1 MANQPVKF
9 RKGVSTSLPK
19 TPTNE
24 TVGAFLLETDTG
36 NLYVDDSSTS
46 RVKVKDNTK
55 LPLSGGEL
63 TGPIKFNAN
72 SLPQK
77 TLKYITGIDGF
88 AEGGQL
94 GWQSKEEF
102 LSGYSE
108 KGHTHLYAGSTTA
121 GGAANSA
128 NKLSTGRKI
137 SLGNA
142 VKSTATTFDG
152 SSDITIP
159 INSVGEAFL
168 GWGGK
173 NIVEGFSP
181 IDASLVPTLGA
192 NRMAFS
198 KPEGITIEYSRDA
211 GATWIDYEA
220 SDADKIALFTETPY
234 TSGFVIGKSTSG
246 DNCATKD
253 CLLRIIYDT
262 YKAGLYTIL
271 LKFIIYVSTN
281 GSEDCWVTIE
291 TATNA
296 NPNTWTTRVNKQPI
310 AGWSGWNVINTA
322 GFFTYYKQC
331 QFIKFTFGCDTTGE
345 SETHGGL
352 NIQKIYGYGG
362 VGWVTPSN
370 LAKQGRMYSIG
381 IDQSVAFPNYVASNT
396 PNTENPTVSQFL
408 VTNGTDNYFRKAS
421 LAHVKKSLGI
431 DIQSLIN
438 TLDVSTSDPI
448 DDNYYIAQDAS
459 GTTRYY
465 KRKHSSLYNYI
476 KSKTDKLYASKE
488 HNHDARYIGVTDS
501 RVANTVL
508 AAPDG
513 TAGGANFRKLT
524 MNDIP
529 KNYFHYD
536 TSQQYKKG
544 YYKIRI
550 KSLLNWMLSI
560 HVRVYQNYQNTDLVI
575 SGYNYI
581 DHKDHWFSPKATI
594 LGSSLDSIQ
603 IVFGYDTD
611 DYLWFTIP
619 AKDYTAIDIVS
630 ITNSFGKI
638 INFNNLFEISYTETE
653 PTTVQARVTAYRPY
667 LKSDFSLSDINNK
680 ASVTHT
686 HGNIT
691 NDGKVGNAASKVL
704 TTSTGGTIVA
714 SDEGTAFNK
723 NFETSTSNIKSNGT
737 SASVGTSTNIARA
750 DHVHPTD
757 TTRASAEAL
766 GKHMS
771 NTIAHI
777 TDVERTTWN
786 AKQNALKAGTD
797 YLTPA
802 SISSTYLKKN
812 PDGTNNLI
820 GTDNKINSVYLPTYT
835 SSSVGL
841 GNVTNDKQVKGL
853 STGTTENHIVT
864 WGANGY
870 TVKDSGYTIATSVPP
885 DAKFTDSTLVVGS
898 KNTSSTNEA
907 VSSNSI
913 YLNLF
918 NGTTCAN
925 SHNIVGTG
933 ATTVSSDANGKI
945 TINTPSVTIPTAL
958 PNPQILTIQG
968 NGTTSFT
975 YNGSASK
982 TLNIKSGAN
991 VSVSSDTSGNIT
1003 ISATNTDTKVTS
1015 VSNHYTPTGTT
1026 TLSASGAT
1034 ATEITN
1040 SSNIQVVTGITM
1052 DDKGHTTSVKSIG
1065 LKIPEIPEIPT
1076 TLPNDNPLTIQIN
1089 SGAVEGTDIFTYDGK
1104 EDKSINIKQGKYIT
1118 ITPNGDGN
1126 ITIEGNYKSATS
1138 EESGLVKLANILG
1151 DSEDTAVTQHIVKS
1165 KVDELDTRIEALDTK
1180 IDETTQSLDISD
1192 YVRCANKVIET
1203 GYVDNTYTQVIDN
1216 NKISFNQGD
1225 TTIASIHDNKIES
1238 ENVVVHNSINI
1249 GDEDSGIFEILVDST
1264 NGLIIR

>member
-63 TGPIKFNAN
+63 TGPIKFNTN

-77 TLKYITGIDGF
+77 TLKYVTGIDGF

-94 GWQSKEEF
+94 GWQSKEDF

-128 NKLSTGRKI
+128 TKLSTGRKI
-137 SLGNA
+137 SLRNA
-142 VKSTATTFDG
+142 VTSTATSFDG

-159 INSVGEAFL
+159 INSVSESFL
-168 GWGGK
+168 IWGGK
-173 NIVEGFSP
+173 NISGDFGP
-181 IDASLVPTLGA
+181 LDAALVPTLGA

-198 KPEGITIEYSRDA
+198 NPEGITIEYSRDA
-211 GATWIDYEA
+211 GATWTDYEA
-220 SDADKIALFTETPY
+220 SNDNKKALFTETPY
-234 TSGFVIGKSTSG
+234 TLGFVIGKSTPG

-262 YKAGLYTIL
+262 SKARLYTYL
-271 LKFIIYVSTN
+271 QKFLMYVSTN
-281 GSEDCWVTIE
+281 GCQDCWVTIE

-296 NPNTWTTRVNKQPI
+296 NPNTWTTRVNKQTI
-310 AGWSGWNVINTA
+310 SGWSGWNVINT
-322 GFFTYYKQC
+322 GFTTYGNTGSQC
-331 QFIKFTFGCDTTGE
+331 QFIKFTFGCNSVND
-345 SETHGGL
+345 SHVKQYGGL
-352 NIQKIYGYGG
+352 SIQKIYGYGG

-370 LAKQGRMYSIG
+370 LANRGVIYELKV
-381 IDQSVAFPNYVASNT
+381 DQSVVFPNYVASNT

-431 DIQSLIN
+431 DMNSLIN
-438 TLDVSTSDPI
+438 TLTIGSDTPKDSDYFI
-448 DDNYYIAQDAS
+448 SQYAGG
-459 GTTRYY
+459 GTTTTSYHR
-465 KRKHSSLYNYI
+465 RPVSALATYI
-476 KSKTDKLYASKE
+476 ISKTDKLYAPKE
-488 HNHDARYIGVTDS
+488 HSHDEYI
-501 RVANTVL
+501 
-508 AAPDG
+508 
-513 TAGGANFRKLT
+513 KL
-524 MNDIP
+524 
-529 KNYFHYD
+529 
-536 TSQQYKKG
+536 S
-544 YYKIRI
+544 
-550 KSLLNWMLSI
+550 
-560 HVRVYQNYQNTDLVI
+560 
-575 SGYNYI
+575 
-581 DHKDHWFSPKATI
+581 
-594 LGSSLDSIQ
+594 
-603 IVFGYDTD
+603 
-611 DYLWFTIP
+611 
-619 AKDYTAIDIVS
+619 
-630 ITNSFGKI
+630 
-638 INFNNLFEISYTETE
+638 
-653 PTTVQARVTAYRPY
+653 
-667 LKSDFSLSDINNK
+667 
-680 ASVTHT
+680 
-686 HGNIT
+686 
-691 NDGKVGNAASKVL
+691 
-704 TTSTGGTIVA
+704 
-714 SDEGTAFNK
+714 
-723 NFETSTSNIKSNGT
+723 
-737 SASVGTSTNIARA
+737 
-750 DHVHPTD
+750 
-757 TTRASAEAL
+757 
-766 GKHMS
+766 
-771 NTIAHI
+771 
-777 TDVERTTWN
+777 
-786 AKQNALKAGTD
+786 
-797 YLTPA
+797 
-802 SISSTYLKKN
+802 

-835 SSSVGL
+835 SSSIGL

-885 DAKFTDSTLVVGS
+885 DARFTDTTSTLVVGS

-918 NGTTCAN
+918 NGTTIAN

-958 PNPQILTIQG
+958 PNPQTLTIKG

-975 YNGSASK
+975 YNGSTSK
-982 TLNIKSGAN
+982 TLNIKSGTN
-991 VSVSSDTSGNIT
+991 VSVLSDTSGNIT
-1003 ISATNTDTKVTS
+1003 INATNTDTKVTS

-1040 SSNIQVVTGITM
+1040 SSNIQVVTGVTI
-1052 DDKGHTTSVKSIG
+1052 DAKGHTTSVKSIG

-1076 TLPNDNPLTIQIN
+1076 TLPNNNPLTIQIN

-1104 EDKSINIKQGKYIT
+1104 EDKSINIKEGDNIK
-1118 ITPNGDGN
+1118 ITPEGDGN
-1126 ITIEGNYKSATS
+1126 ITIEGNYELATS
-1138 EESGLVKLANILG
+1138 EYLGLVKLSNELG
-1151 DSEDTAVTQHIVKS
+1151 NSEDTTVTQHLVKS
-1165 KVDELDTRIEALDTK
+1165 KVVELNTRIEELDTK
-1180 IDETTQSLDISD
+1180 IDGYAQSLDISD

-1238 ENVVVHNSINI
+1238 ENVIVHNSINI
-1249 GDEDSGIFEILVDST
+1249 GDDDSGIFEILVDST

>member
-94 GWQSKEEF
+94 GWQSKEDF
-102 LSGYSE
+102 LS
-108 KGHTHLYAGSTTA
+108 GHTHLYAGSTTA

-128 NKLSTGRKI
+128 TKLSTGRKI

-142 VKSTATTFDG
+142 VTSTATSFDG

-173 NIVEGFSP
+173 NISGNFGP
-181 IDASLVPTLGA
+181 LDAALVPTLGA

-220 SDADKIALFTETPY
+220 SNDNKKALFTETQY
-234 TSGFVIGKSTSG
+234 TSGFVIGKSTPG

-262 YKAGLYTIL
+262 HKAGLYTLL
-271 LKFIIYVSTN
+271 LKFIIYVSTS

-296 NPNTWTTRVNKQPI
+296 NPNTWTTRVNKQTI
-310 AGWSGWNVINTA
+310 AGWSGWNVINT
-322 GFFTYYKQC
+322 GFITYGNTGSQC
-331 QFIKFTFGCDTTGE
+331 QFIKFTFGCNSVND
-345 SETHGGL
+345 SYVKRHGGL

-362 VGWVTPSN
+362 VGWATPSN
-370 LAKQGRMYSIG
+370 LANRGVIYELKL
-381 IDQSVAFPNYVASNT
+381 DQSVAFPNYVASNT
-396 PNTENPTVSQFL
+396 PNSENPTVSQFL

-438 TLDVSTSDPI
+438 TLGEGTADPR

-459 GTTRYY
+459 GTNQYFL
-465 KRKHSSLYNYI
+465 RKHSSLYNYI
-476 KSKTDKLYASKE
+476 KSKTDKLYAPKKHS
-488 HNHDARYIGVTDS
+488 HDEYI
-501 RVANTVL
+501 
-508 AAPDG
+508 
-513 TAGGANFRKLT
+513 KL
-524 MNDIP
+524 
-529 KNYFHYD
+529 
-536 TSQQYKKG
+536 
-544 YYKIRI
+544 
-550 KSLLNWMLSI
+550 
-560 HVRVYQNYQNTDLVI
+560 
-575 SGYNYI
+575 
-581 DHKDHWFSPKATI
+581 
-594 LGSSLDSIQ
+594 
-603 IVFGYDTD
+603 
-611 DYLWFTIP
+611 
-619 AKDYTAIDIVS
+619 
-630 ITNSFGKI
+630 
-638 INFNNLFEISYTETE
+638 
-653 PTTVQARVTAYRPY
+653 
-667 LKSDFSLSDINNK
+667 
-680 ASVTHT
+680 
-686 HGNIT
+686 
-691 NDGKVGNAASKVL
+691 
-704 TTSTGGTIVA
+704 
-714 SDEGTAFNK
+714 
-723 NFETSTSNIKSNGT
+723 
-737 SASVGTSTNIARA
+737 
-750 DHVHPTD
+750 
-757 TTRASAEAL
+757 
-766 GKHMS
+766 
-771 NTIAHI
+771 
-777 TDVERTTWN
+777 
-786 AKQNALKAGTD
+786 
-797 YLTPA
+797 
-802 SISSTYLKKN
+802 N
-812 PDGTNNLI
+812 PDGTNDLI
-820 GTDNKINSVYLPTYT
+820 GTDNKINSVYLPT
-835 SSSVGL
+835 
-841 GNVTNDKQVKGL
+841 
-853 STGTTENHIVT
+853 
-864 WGANGY
+864 
-870 TVKDSGYTIATSVPP
+870 
-885 DAKFTDSTLVVGS
+885 STLVVGS

-907 VSSNSI
+907 VTSSTNSI

-918 NGTTCAN
+918 NGKTLAN
-925 SHNIVGTG
+925 SHNIVGAG

-945 TINTPSVTIPTAL
+945 TINTPSVTIPTTL
-958 PNPQILTIQG
+958 PNPQTLTIQG

-982 TLNIKSGAN
+982 TLNIKSGTN

-1015 VSNHYTPTGTT
+1015 VNNHYTPTGTT

-1040 SSNIQVVTGITM
+1040 SSNIQVLTGVTI
-1052 DDKGHTTSVKSIG
+1052 DAKGHTTSVKSIG
-1065 LKIPEIPEIPT
+1065 LKIPEIPT
-1076 TLPNDNPLTIQIN
+1076 TLPNPNPLTIQIN

-1104 EDKSINIKQGKYIT
+1104 EDKSINIKEGDNIK
-1118 ITPNGDGN
+1118 ITPDGDGN
-1126 ITIEGNYKSATS
+1126 ITIKGNYELANS
-1138 EESGLVKLANILG
+1138 EKLGLVKLSNELG
-1151 DSEDTAVTQHIVKS
+1151 NSPDTTVTQHLVNSIVT
-1165 KVDELDTRIEALDTK
+1165 ELKGNITALNSR

-1203 GYVDNTYTQVIDN
+1203 GYVDNTYTQIIDN

-1238 ENVVVHNSINI
+1238 ENVIVHNSINI
-1249 GDEDSGIFEILVDST
+1249 GDDNSGIFEILVDST

>member
-1 MANQPVKF
+1 MANQTVKF

-63 TGPIKFNAN
+63 TGPINFNTK

-94 GWQSKEEF
+94 GWQSKEDF
-102 LSGYSE
+102 LS
-108 KGHTHLYAGSTTA
+108 GHTHLYAGSTTA

-128 NKLSTGRKI
+128 TKLSTGRKI

-142 VKSTATTFDG
+142 VTSTATSFDG

-159 INSVGEAFL
+159 INSVKEAFL

-173 NIVEGFSP
+173 NLTGGFGP
-181 IDASLVPTLGA
+181 LDASLVPTLGA

-211 GATWIDYEA
+211 GATWIDYET

-234 TSGFVIGKSTSG
+234 TPRFVIGKSTPG

-262 YKAGLYTIL
+262 SKAGLYTYL
-271 LKFIIYVSTN
+271 QKFLMYVSTS
-281 GSEDCWVTIE
+281 GSGDCWVTIE
-291 TATNA
+291 IASHA
-296 NPNTWTTRVNKQPI
+296 EPNKWTTRVNKQTI
-310 AGWSGWNVINTA
+310 AGWSGWNVINTD
-322 GFFTYYKQC
+322 FVTYGNTGSQW
-331 QFIKFTFGCDTTGE
+331 QFIKFTFGCGTTGT

-352 NIQKIYGYGG
+352 NILKIYGYGG
-362 VGWVTPSN
+362 VGWSTPSD

-408 VTNGTDNYFRKAS
+408 VTNGTDSYFRKAS

-431 DIQSLIN
+431 DINSLIN
-438 TLDVSTSDPI
+438 TLDEGTSNPV
-448 DDNYYIAQDAS
+448 DDNYYIAQDAG
-459 GTTRYY
+459 GTNQYFL
-465 KRKHSSLYNYI
+465 KKHSSLYNYI
-476 KSKTDKLYASKE
+476 KSKTDKLYATKKHS
-488 HNHDARYIGVTDS
+488 HDEYI
-501 RVANTVL
+501 
-508 AAPDG
+508 
-513 TAGGANFRKLT
+513 KL
-524 MNDIP
+524 
-529 KNYFHYD
+529 
-536 TSQQYKKG
+536 
-544 YYKIRI
+544 
-550 KSLLNWMLSI
+550 
-560 HVRVYQNYQNTDLVI
+560 
-575 SGYNYI
+575 
-581 DHKDHWFSPKATI
+581 
-594 LGSSLDSIQ
+594 
-603 IVFGYDTD
+603 
-611 DYLWFTIP
+611 
-619 AKDYTAIDIVS
+619 
-630 ITNSFGKI
+630 
-638 INFNNLFEISYTETE
+638 
-653 PTTVQARVTAYRPY
+653 
-667 LKSDFSLSDINNK
+667 
-680 ASVTHT
+680 
-686 HGNIT
+686 
-691 NDGKVGNAASKVL
+691 
-704 TTSTGGTIVA
+704 
-714 SDEGTAFNK
+714 
-723 NFETSTSNIKSNGT
+723 
-737 SASVGTSTNIARA
+737 
-750 DHVHPTD
+750 
-757 TTRASAEAL
+757 
-766 GKHMS
+766 
-771 NTIAHI
+771 
-777 TDVERTTWN
+777 
-786 AKQNALKAGTD
+786 
-797 YLTPA
+797 
-802 SISSTYLKKN
+802 N

-820 GTDNKINSVYLPTYT
+820 GTDNKINSVYLPT
-835 SSSVGL
+835 
-841 GNVTNDKQVKGL
+841 
-853 STGTTENHIVT
+853 
-864 WGANGY
+864 
-870 TVKDSGYTIATSVPP
+870 
-885 DAKFTDSTLVVGS
+885 STLVVGS

-918 NGTTCAN
+918 NGKTCAN

-945 TINTPSVTIPTAL
+945 TINTPSVTIPTTL
-958 PNPQILTIQG
+958 PNPQTLTIQG

-982 TLNIKSGAN
+982 TLNIKSGTN

-1003 ISATNTDTKVTS
+1003 INATNTDTKVTS
-1015 VSNHYTPTGTT
+1015 VNNHYTPTGTT

-1040 SSNIQVVTGITM
+1040 SSNIQVLTGVTI
-1052 DDKGHTTSVKSIG
+1052 DAKGHTTSVKSIG

-1126 ITIEGNYKSATS
+1126 ITIEGNYELATS
-1138 EESGLVKLANILG
+1138 EDLGLVRLANILG
-1151 DSEDTAVTQHIVKS
+1151 DSPDTTVTQHLVNSIVT
-1165 KVDELDTRIEALDTK
+1165 ELKGNITALNSR

-1238 ENVVVHNSINI
+1238 ENVIVHNSINI
-1249 GDEDSGIFEILVDST
+1249 GDDDSGIFEILVDST

>member
-9 RKGVSTSLPK
+9 RKGVSTTLPK

-94 GWQSKEEF
+94 GWQSKEDF

-121 GGAANSA
+121 GGTANSA
-128 NKLSTGRKI
+128 TKLSTGRKI

-142 VKSTATTFDG
+142 VTSTATTFDG

-159 INSVGEAFL
+159 INSVKEAFL

-173 NIVEGFSP
+173 NISGNFSP
-181 IDASLVPTLGA
+181 LDATLIPELGA
-192 NRMAFS
+192 NRFAYS
-198 KPEGITIEYSRDA
+198 NPSGITVEYSRD
-211 GATWIDYEA
+211 GGTTWQDYGLTDSAKID
-220 SDADKIALFTETPY
+220 ILTTGN
-234 TSGFVIGKSTSG
+234 SGICIGKNDSSNK
-246 DNCATKD
+246 DNYANY
-253 CLLRIIYDT
+253 LVRLIYDT
-262 YKAGLYTIL
+262 KKAGLYTQLHKFLIL
-271 LKFIIYVSTN
+271 ASTN
-281 GSEDCWVTIE
+281 GAKNCYVTIE
-291 TATNA
+291 ASKRLSPETFELLVDKQRISGWSGYNVINVNPFTTSPPYDTNA
-296 NPNTWTTRVNKQPI
+296 NFYQYIR
-310 AGWSGWNVINTA
+310 
-322 GFFTYYKQC
+322 
-331 QFIKFTFGCDTTGE
+331 FTFGCEGVSTKGYTGL
-345 SETHGGL
+345 S
-352 NIQKIYGYGG
+352 IIKIFAYGG
-362 VGWVTPSN
+362 FGWNAPST
-370 LAKQGRMYSIG
+370 LAKKGTIY
-381 IDQSVAFPNYVASNT
+381 DFDYEKKVLFPNWIGANT

-438 TLDVSTSDPI
+438 TLGEGTSDPR
-448 DDNYYIAQDAS
+448 DDNYYIAQDAD
-459 GTTRYY
+459 GTNKYY

-476 KSKTDKLYASKE
+476 KSKTDKLYASKK
-488 HNHDARYIGVTDS
+488 HSHDEYI
-501 RVANTVL
+501 
-508 AAPDG
+508 
-513 TAGGANFRKLT
+513 KL
-524 MNDIP
+524 
-529 KNYFHYD
+529 
-536 TSQQYKKG
+536 
-544 YYKIRI
+544 
-550 KSLLNWMLSI
+550 
-560 HVRVYQNYQNTDLVI
+560 
-575 SGYNYI
+575 
-581 DHKDHWFSPKATI
+581 
-594 LGSSLDSIQ
+594 
-603 IVFGYDTD
+603 
-611 DYLWFTIP
+611 
-619 AKDYTAIDIVS
+619 
-630 ITNSFGKI
+630 
-638 INFNNLFEISYTETE
+638 
-653 PTTVQARVTAYRPY
+653 
-667 LKSDFSLSDINNK
+667 
-680 ASVTHT
+680 
-686 HGNIT
+686 
-691 NDGKVGNAASKVL
+691 
-704 TTSTGGTIVA
+704 
-714 SDEGTAFNK
+714 
-723 NFETSTSNIKSNGT
+723 
-737 SASVGTSTNIARA
+737 
-750 DHVHPTD
+750 
-757 TTRASAEAL
+757 
-766 GKHMS
+766 
-771 NTIAHI
+771 
-777 TDVERTTWN
+777 
-786 AKQNALKAGTD
+786 
-797 YLTPA
+797 
-802 SISSTYLKKN
+802 N

-820 GTDNKINSVYLPTYT
+820 GTDNKINSVYLPT
-835 SSSVGL
+835 
-841 GNVTNDKQVKGL
+841 
-853 STGTTENHIVT
+853 
-864 WGANGY
+864 
-870 TVKDSGYTIATSVPP
+870 
-885 DAKFTDSTLVVGS
+885 STLVVGS

-945 TINTPSVTIPTAL
+945 TINTPSVTIPTTL
-958 PNPQILTIQG
+958 PNPQTLTIQG

-975 YNGSASK
+975 YNGSTSK
-982 TLNIKSGAN
+982 TLNIKSGTN

-1040 SSNIQVVTGITM
+1040 SSNIQVVTGITI
-1052 DDKGHTTSVKSIG
+1052 DAKGHTTSVKSIG
-1065 LKIPEIPEIPT
+1065 LKIPEIPT
-1076 TLPNDNPLTIQIN
+1076 TLPNNNPLTIQIN

-1104 EDKSINIKQGKYIT
+1104 EAESINIKSGEYIT
-1118 ITPNGDGN
+1118 VTPNGDGN
-1126 ITIEGNYKSATS
+1126 ITIEGNYKLANS
-1138 EESGLVKLANILG
+1138 EKLGLVKLSNELG
-1151 DSEDTAVTQHIVKS
+1151 DSPDTTVTQHLVNSIVT
-1165 KVDELDTRIEALDTK
+1165 ELKGNITALNSR

-1238 ENVVVHNSINI
+1238 ENVIVHNSINI

>member
-94 GWQSKEEF
+94 GWQSKEDF
-102 LSGYSE
+102 LSGYS
-108 KGHTHLYAGSTTA
+108 KTDHTHLYAGSTTA

-128 NKLSTGRKI
+128 TKLSTGRKI

-142 VKSTATTFDG
+142 VTSTATTFDG

-168 GWGGK
+168 SWGGR
-173 NIVEGFSP
+173 NIVEDFSP
-181 IDASLVPTLGA
+181 LDATLIPELGA
-192 NRMAFS
+192 NRFAYS
-198 KPEGITIEYSRDA
+198 NPSGITVEYSRD
-211 GATWIDYEA
+211 GGTTWQDYGLTDSAKIDILTTGN
-220 SDADKIALFTETPY
+220 SSIC
-234 TSGFVIGKSTSG
+234 IGKNDSSNK
-246 DNCATKD
+246 DNYANY
-253 CLLRIIYDT
+253 LVRLIYDT
-262 YKAGLYTIL
+262 KKAGLYTQLHKFLIL
-271 LKFIIYVSTN
+271 ASTSGAKN
-281 GSEDCWVTIE
+281 CYVTIE
-291 TATNA
+291 ASKRLSPETFELL
-296 NPNTWTTRVNKQPI
+296 VDKQRI
-310 AGWSGWNVINTA
+310 GGWSGYNVINVNP
-322 GFFTYYKQC
+322 FTTSPPYDTNTNFYQY
-331 QFIKFTFGCDTTGE
+331 IRFTFGCEGVSTKGYI
-345 SETHGGL
+345 GL
-352 NIQKIYGYGG
+352 SIIKIFAYGG
-362 VGWVTPSN
+362 FGWKAPST
-370 LAKQGRMYSIG
+370 LAKKGTIY
-381 IDQSVAFPNYVASNT
+381 DFDYEKKVLFPNWIGANT

-438 TLDVSTSDPI
+438 TLDEGTSNPR
-448 DDNYYIAQDAS
+448 DDNYYIAQDAD
-459 GTTRYY
+459 GTNKYY

-476 KSKTDKLYASKE
+476 KSKTDILYAPKE
-488 HNHDARYIGVTDS
+488 HSHDKYI
-501 RVANTVL
+501 
-508 AAPDG
+508 
-513 TAGGANFRKLT
+513 KL
-524 MNDIP
+524 
-529 KNYFHYD
+529 
-536 TSQQYKKG
+536 
-544 YYKIRI
+544 
-550 KSLLNWMLSI
+550 
-560 HVRVYQNYQNTDLVI
+560 
-575 SGYNYI
+575 
-581 DHKDHWFSPKATI
+581 
-594 LGSSLDSIQ
+594 
-603 IVFGYDTD
+603 
-611 DYLWFTIP
+611 
-619 AKDYTAIDIVS
+619 
-630 ITNSFGKI
+630 
-638 INFNNLFEISYTETE
+638 
-653 PTTVQARVTAYRPY
+653 
-667 LKSDFSLSDINNK
+667 
-680 ASVTHT
+680 
-686 HGNIT
+686 
-691 NDGKVGNAASKVL
+691 
-704 TTSTGGTIVA
+704 
-714 SDEGTAFNK
+714 
-723 NFETSTSNIKSNGT
+723 
-737 SASVGTSTNIARA
+737 
-750 DHVHPTD
+750 
-757 TTRASAEAL
+757 
-766 GKHMS
+766 
-771 NTIAHI
+771 
-777 TDVERTTWN
+777 
-786 AKQNALKAGTD
+786 
-797 YLTPA
+797 
-802 SISSTYLKKN
+802 N

-820 GTDNKINSVYLPTYT
+820 GTDNKINSVYLPT
-835 SSSVGL
+835 
-841 GNVTNDKQVKGL
+841 
-853 STGTTENHIVT
+853 
-864 WGANGY
+864 
-870 TVKDSGYTIATSVPP
+870 
-885 DAKFTDSTLVVGS
+885 STLVVGS

-925 SHNIVGTG
+925 SHNIVGAG

-958 PNPQILTIQG
+958 PNPQTLTIKG

-975 YNGSASK
+975 YNGSTSK
-982 TLNIKSGAN
+982 TLNIKSGTN

-1003 ISATNTDTKVTS
+1003 INATNTDTKVTS

-1040 SSNIQVVTGITM
+1040 SSNIQVVTGVTI
-1052 DDKGHTTSVKSIG
+1052 DAKGHTTSVKSIG

-1104 EDKSINIKQGKYIT
+1104 EDKSINIKEGDNIK
-1118 ITPNGDGN
+1118 ITPDGDGN
-1126 ITIEGNYKSATS
+1126 ITIKGNYELANS
-1138 EESGLVKLANILG
+1138 EKLGLVKLSNELG
-1151 DSEDTAVTQHIVKS
+1151 NSPDTTVTQHLVNSIVT
-1165 KVDELDTRIEALDTK
+1165 ELKGNITALNSR

-1238 ENVVVHNSINI
+1238 ENVIVHNSINI
-1249 GDEDSGIFEILVDST
+1249 GDDDSGIFEILVDST

>member
-9 RKGVSTSLPK
+9 KKGLSSKLPSEK
-19 TPTNE
+19 SAGT
-24 TVGAFLLETDTG
+24 FLLETDTG

-46 RVKVKDNTK
+46 RVQVKDNTK

-94 GWQSKEEF
+94 GWQSKEDF

-128 NKLSTGRKI
+128 TKLSTGRKI
-137 SLGNA
+137 SLRNA
-142 VKSTATTFDG
+142 VTSTATSFDG

-159 INSVGEAFL
+159 INSVSESFL
-168 GWGGK
+168 IWGGK
-173 NIVEGFSP
+173 NLTGGFGP
-181 IDASLVPTLGA
+181 LDASLVPTLGA

-211 GATWIDYEA
+211 GATWTDYEA
-220 SDADKIALFTETPY
+220 STYDKIALFTETSY
-234 TSGFVIGKSTSG
+234 TSSFVIGKSTPG

-262 YKAGLYTIL
+262 HKARLYTYL
-271 LKFIIYVSTN
+271 QKFLIYVSTG
-281 GSEDCWVTIE
+281 GSKDCWVTIE

-296 NPNTWTTRVNKQPI
+296 NPNTWETRVNKQTI
-310 AGWSGWNVINTA
+310 SGWPGWNVINT
-322 GFFTYYKQC
+322 GFTTYGNTGSQC
-331 QFIKFTFGCDTTGE
+331 QFIKFTFGCDTTDTGTE
-345 SETHGGL
+345 KYGGL

-362 VGWVTPSN
+362 VGWTTPSN
-370 LAKQGRMYSIG
+370 LAKSGVIYDLKT
-381 IDQSVAFPNYVASNT
+381 DQSVAFPNYVASNT

-476 KSKTDKLYASKE
+476 KSKTDKLYATKKHS
-488 HNHDARYIGVTDS
+488 HDEYI
-501 RVANTVL
+501 
-508 AAPDG
+508 
-513 TAGGANFRKLT
+513 KL
-524 MNDIP
+524 
-529 KNYFHYD
+529 
-536 TSQQYKKG
+536 
-544 YYKIRI
+544 
-550 KSLLNWMLSI
+550 
-560 HVRVYQNYQNTDLVI
+560 
-575 SGYNYI
+575 
-581 DHKDHWFSPKATI
+581 
-594 LGSSLDSIQ
+594 
-603 IVFGYDTD
+603 
-611 DYLWFTIP
+611 
-619 AKDYTAIDIVS
+619 
-630 ITNSFGKI
+630 
-638 INFNNLFEISYTETE
+638 
-653 PTTVQARVTAYRPY
+653 
-667 LKSDFSLSDINNK
+667 
-680 ASVTHT
+680 
-686 HGNIT
+686 
-691 NDGKVGNAASKVL
+691 
-704 TTSTGGTIVA
+704 
-714 SDEGTAFNK
+714 
-723 NFETSTSNIKSNGT
+723 
-737 SASVGTSTNIARA
+737 
-750 DHVHPTD
+750 
-757 TTRASAEAL
+757 
-766 GKHMS
+766 
-771 NTIAHI
+771 
-777 TDVERTTWN
+777 
-786 AKQNALKAGTD
+786 
-797 YLTPA
+797 
-802 SISSTYLKKN
+802 N

-820 GTDNKINSVYLPTYT
+820 GTDNKINSVYLPT
-835 SSSVGL
+835 
-841 GNVTNDKQVKGL
+841 
-853 STGTTENHIVT
+853 
-864 WGANGY
+864 
-870 TVKDSGYTIATSVPP
+870 
-885 DAKFTDSTLVVGS
+885 STLVVGS

-925 SHNIVGTG
+925 SHNIVGAG

-945 TINTPSVTIPTAL
+945 TINTPSVTIPTTL
-958 PNPQILTIQG
+958 PNPQTLTIQG

-982 TLNIKSGAN
+982 TLNIKSGTN
-991 VSVSSDTSGNIT
+991 VSVLSDTSGNIT

-1015 VSNHYTPTGTT
+1015 VNNHYTPTGTT

-1040 SSNIQVVTGITM
+1040 SSNIQVVTGVTM
-1052 DDKGHTTSVKSIG
+1052 DAKGHTTSVKSIG

-1138 EESGLVKLANILG
+1138 EELGLVKLANTLG
-1151 DSEDTAVTQHIVKS
+1151 DSPDTTVTQHLVNSIVT
-1165 KVDELDTRIEALDTK
+1165 ELKGNITELNSR

-1238 ENVVVHNSINI
+1238 ENVIVHNSINI
-1249 GDEDSGIFEILVDST
+1249 GDDDSGIFEILVDST

>member
-46 RVKVKDNTK
+46 RVQVKDNTK

-77 TLKYITGIDGF
+77 TLKYVTGIDGF

-94 GWQSKEEF
+94 GWQSKEDF

-168 GWGGK
+168 SWGGK
-173 NIVEGFSP
+173 NISGDFGP
-181 IDASLVPTLGA
+181 LDAALVPTLGA

-211 GATWIDYEA
+211 GATWTDYEA
-220 SDADKIALFTETPY
+220 SDAYKIALFTEVSYSPV
-234 TSGFVIGKSTSG
+234 FVIGKSTPG

-262 YKAGLYTIL
+262 HKAGLYTFL
-271 LKFIIYVSTN
+271 QKFIIYVSTSGN
-281 GSEDCWVTIE
+281 KDCWVTIE

-296 NPNTWTTRVNKQPI
+296 NPNTWTTRVNKQTI

-322 GFFTYYKQC
+322 GFNTYGNTGSQC
-331 QFIKFTFGCDTTGE
+331 QFIKFTFGCDITGT
-345 SETHGGL
+345 SETYGGL
-352 NIQKIYGYGG
+352 NIKKIYGYGG

-370 LAKQGRMYSIG
+370 LAEQGRMYSIG

-396 PNTENPTVSQFL
+396 PNNENPTVSQFL

-421 LAHVKKSLGI
+421 LAHVKKSLGV
-431 DIQSLIN
+431 DINSLIN
-438 TLDVSTSDPI
+438 TLSEGTSNPI

-459 GTTRYY
+459 GTNQYVL
-465 KRKHSSLYNYI
+465 RKHSSLYNYI

-488 HNHDARYIGVTDS
+488 HNHDDRYIGVTDS

-513 TAGGANFRKLT
+513 TAGGAKFRKLT

-529 KNYFHYD
+529 RNYFHYD
-536 TSQQYKKG
+536 TSQQYTKG

-575 SGYNYI
+575 SGYNYYTA
-581 DHKDHWFSPKATI
+581 KEHWFSPKATI

-680 ASVTHT
+680 ASATHT

-691 NDGKVGNAASKVL
+691 NDGKVGNVANKVL

-737 SASVGTSTNIARA
+737 AASVGTSTNIARA

-820 GTDNKINSVYLPTYT
+820 GTDNKINSVYLPTT
-835 SSSVGL
+835 
-841 GNVTNDKQVKGL
+841 
-853 STGTTENHIVT
+853 
-864 WGANGY
+864 
-870 TVKDSGYTIATSVPP
+870 
-885 DAKFTDSTLVVGS
+885 TLVVGS

-918 NGTTCAN
+918 NGTTIAN

-958 PNPQILTIQG
+958 PNPQTLTIKG

-1015 VSNHYTPTGTT
+1015 VNNHYTPEGTT

-1040 SSNIQVVTGITM
+1040 SSNIQVLTGVTM
-1052 DDKGHTTSVKSIG
+1052 DAKGHTTSVKSIG
-1065 LKIPEIPEIPT
+1065 LKIPEIPI
-1076 TLPNDNPLTIQIN
+1076 TLPNPQTLTIQIN
-1089 SGAVEGTDIFTYDGK
+1089 SGAVDGTDIFTYDGS
-1104 EDKSINIKQGKYIT
+1104 EAESINIKSGEYVT
-1118 ITPNGDGN
+1118 VTPDGDGN
-1126 ITIEGNYKSATS
+1126 ITIEGNYDLAAS
-1138 EESGLVKLANILG
+1138 EKLGLVKLSNELG
-1151 DSEDTAVTQHIVKS
+1151 NSLDTTVTQHLVS
-1165 KVDELDTRIEALDTK
+1165 LKVEALDTKIEKLNTK

-1238 ENVVVHNSINI
+1238 ENVIVHNSVNI

>member
-77 TLKYITGIDGF
+77 TLQYVTGIDGF

-94 GWQSKEEF
+94 GWQSKEDF
-102 LSGYSE
+102 LS
-108 KGHTHLYAGSTTA
+108 GHTHLYAGSTTS

-128 NKLSTGRKI
+128 TKLSTGRKI
-137 SLGNA
+137 SLGKA
-142 VKSTATTFDG
+142 VTSTAITFDG

-168 GWGGK
+168 SWGGK
-173 NIVEGFSP
+173 NISGNFGP
-181 IDASLVPTLGA
+181 LDASLVPTLGA

-220 SDADKIALFTETPY
+220 SNDNKTALFTETPY
-234 TSGFVIGKSTSG
+234 TLGFVIGKSTPG

-262 YKAGLYTIL
+262 SKAGLYTYL
-271 LKFIIYVSTN
+271 QKFLMYVSTN
-281 GSEDCWVTIE
+281 GCQDCWVTIE

-296 NPNTWTTRVNKQPI
+296 NPNTWTTRVNKQTI
-310 AGWSGWNVINTA
+310 AGWSGWNVINT
-322 GFFTYYKQC
+322 GFTTYGNTSSQC
-331 QFIKFTFGCDTTGE
+331 QFIKFTFGCNSVNE
-345 SETHGGL
+345 SFVKQYAGL
-352 NIQKIYGYGG
+352 TILKIYGYGG
-362 VGWVTPSN
+362 VGWTTPSN
-370 LAKQGRMYSIG
+370 LAKRGVIYELKV
-381 IDQSVAFPNYVASNT
+381 DQSVAFPNYVASNT

-421 LAHVKKSLGI
+421 LAHVKQSLGI
-431 DIQSLIN
+431 DNTYLKNLYTYNTRPTDANIDFSAQNNKITYMLATTKMTSNKPPQDAIILNLGWDNGSYGAQLAISNGSTGNIFVRGTDDNFTDDAGKHIFKWSNWVTFLNNNNCNTYIKSYVDTNVYTESSVHSLIN
-438 TLDVSTSDPI
+438 KLPTGTADPR

-459 GTTRYY
+459 GTNQYVL
-465 KRKHSSLYNYI
+465 RKHSSLYNYI
-476 KSKTDKLYASKE
+476 KSKTDKLYATKK
-488 HNHDARYIGVTDS
+488 HDHDEYI
-501 RVANTVL
+501 
-508 AAPDG
+508 
-513 TAGGANFRKLT
+513 KL
-524 MNDIP
+524 
-529 KNYFHYD
+529 
-536 TSQQYKKG
+536 
-544 YYKIRI
+544 
-550 KSLLNWMLSI
+550 
-560 HVRVYQNYQNTDLVI
+560 
-575 SGYNYI
+575 
-581 DHKDHWFSPKATI
+581 SP
-594 LGSSLDSIQ
+594 
-603 IVFGYDTD
+603 
-611 DYLWFTIP
+611 
-619 AKDYTAIDIVS
+619 
-630 ITNSFGKI
+630 N
-638 INFNNLFEISYTETE
+638 
-653 PTTVQARVTAYRPY
+653 
-667 LKSDFSLSDINNK
+667 
-680 ASVTHT
+680 
-686 HGNIT
+686 
-691 NDGKVGNAASKVL
+691 
-704 TTSTGGTIVA
+704 
-714 SDEGTAFNK
+714 
-723 NFETSTSNIKSNGT
+723 
-737 SASVGTSTNIARA
+737 
-750 DHVHPTD
+750 
-757 TTRASAEAL
+757 
-766 GKHMS
+766 
-771 NTIAHI
+771 
-777 TDVERTTWN
+777 
-786 AKQNALKAGTD
+786 
-797 YLTPA
+797 
-802 SISSTYLKKN
+802 
-812 PDGTNNLI
+812 GTNNLI
-820 GTDNKINSVYLPTYT
+820 GTDNKINSVYLPT
-835 SSSVGL
+835 
-841 GNVTNDKQVKGL
+841 
-853 STGTTENHIVT
+853 
-864 WGANGY
+864 
-870 TVKDSGYTIATSVPP
+870 
-885 DAKFTDSTLVVGS
+885 STLVVGS

-907 VSSNSI
+907 VTSNSI

-918 NGTTCAN
+918 NGTTIAN
-925 SHNIVGTG
+925 SHNIVGAG
-933 ATTVSSDANGKI
+933 ATTVSSDASGKI
-945 TINTPSVTIPTAL
+945 TINTPSVTIPTTL
-958 PNPQILTIQG
+958 PNPQTLTIQG

-982 TLNIKSGAN
+982 TLNIKSGTN

-1003 ISATNTDTKVTS
+1003 INATNTDTKVTS

-1052 DDKGHTTSVKSIG
+1052 DAKGHTTSVKSIG

-1126 ITIEGNYKSATS
+1126 ITIEGNYELATS
-1138 EESGLVKLANILG
+1138 EDLGLVKLANTLG
-1151 DSEDTAVTQHIVKS
+1151 DSPDTTVTQHLVKS
-1165 KVDELDTRIEALDTK
+1165 IVTELKGNITALNSR

-1238 ENVVVHNSINI
+1238 ENVIVHNSINI

>member
-94 GWQSKEEF
+94 GWQSKEDF
-102 LSGYSE
+102 LS
-108 KGHTHLYAGSTTA
+108 GHTHLYAGSTTA

-128 NKLSTGRKI
+128 TKLSTGRKI
-137 SLGNA
+137 SLGKA
-142 VKSTATTFDG
+142 VTSTATSFDG

-168 GWGGK
+168 SWGGK
-173 NIVEGFSP
+173 NISGNFGP
-181 IDASLVPTLGA
+181 LDASLVPTLGA

-211 GATWIDYEA
+211 GDTWIDYEV
-220 SDADKIALFTETPY
+220 SNDNKKALFTEVSYSPV
-234 TSGFVIGKSTSG
+234 FVIGKSTPG

-262 YKAGLYTIL
+262 HKAGLYTFL
-271 LKFIIYVSTN
+271 QKFLIYVSTS

-296 NPNTWTTRVNKQPI
+296 NPNTWTTRVNKQTI
-310 AGWSGWNVINTA
+310 AGWSGWNVINT
-322 GFFTYYKQC
+322 GFTTYGNTGSQC
-331 QFIKFTFGCDTTGE
+331 QFIKFTFGCDITGT
-345 SETHGGL
+345 SETYGGL
-352 NIQKIYGYGG
+352 NIKKIYGYGG

-370 LAKQGRMYSIG
+370 LAGQGRMYSIG

-421 LAHVKKSLGI
+421 LAHVKQSLGI
-431 DIQSLIN
+431 DNTYLKNPYTYQTRPTDANIDFSTLDNKISYMLATKIMTSNKPPQDAIILNLGWDSHSKYGTQLAIGSSTTCHLYTRFSNVDGTYTKWNTFLDESNCNTYIKSYVDNNISTKTGVNSLIN
-438 TLDVSTSDPI
+438 LLDVGTSDPI

-459 GTTRYY
+459 GTNKYY
-465 KRKHSSLYNYI
+465 KRKHSNLYNYI
-476 KSKTDKLYASKE
+476 KSKTDILYAPKE
-488 HNHDARYIGVTDS
+488 HNHDEYI
-501 RVANTVL
+501 
-508 AAPDG
+508 
-513 TAGGANFRKLT
+513 KL
-524 MNDIP
+524 
-529 KNYFHYD
+529 
-536 TSQQYKKG
+536 
-544 YYKIRI
+544 
-550 KSLLNWMLSI
+550 
-560 HVRVYQNYQNTDLVI
+560 
-575 SGYNYI
+575 
-581 DHKDHWFSPKATI
+581 
-594 LGSSLDSIQ
+594 
-603 IVFGYDTD
+603 
-611 DYLWFTIP
+611 
-619 AKDYTAIDIVS
+619 
-630 ITNSFGKI
+630 
-638 INFNNLFEISYTETE
+638 
-653 PTTVQARVTAYRPY
+653 
-667 LKSDFSLSDINNK
+667 
-680 ASVTHT
+680 
-686 HGNIT
+686 
-691 NDGKVGNAASKVL
+691 
-704 TTSTGGTIVA
+704 
-714 SDEGTAFNK
+714 
-723 NFETSTSNIKSNGT
+723 
-737 SASVGTSTNIARA
+737 
-750 DHVHPTD
+750 
-757 TTRASAEAL
+757 
-766 GKHMS
+766 
-771 NTIAHI
+771 
-777 TDVERTTWN
+777 
-786 AKQNALKAGTD
+786 
-797 YLTPA
+797 
-802 SISSTYLKKN
+802 N

-820 GTDNKINSVYLPTYT
+820 GTDNKINSVYLPT
-835 SSSVGL
+835 
-841 GNVTNDKQVKGL
+841 
-853 STGTTENHIVT
+853 
-864 WGANGY
+864 
-870 TVKDSGYTIATSVPP
+870 
-885 DAKFTDSTLVVGS
+885 STLVVGS

-925 SHNIVGTG
+925 SHNIVGAG
-933 ATTVSSDANGKI
+933 ATIVSSDANGKI
-945 TINTPSVTIPTAL
+945 TINTPSVTIPTTL
-958 PNPQILTIQG
+958 PNPQTLTIQG

-982 TLNIKSGAN
+982 TLNIKSGTN
-991 VSVSSDTSGNIT
+991 VSVLSDTSGNIT
-1003 ISATNTDTKVTS
+1003 INATNTDTKVTS
-1015 VSNHYTPTGTT
+1015 VNNHYTPTGTT

-1040 SSNIQVVTGITM
+1040 SSNIQVLTGVTI
-1052 DDKGHTTSVKSIG
+1052 DAKGHTTSVKSIG

-1126 ITIEGNYKSATS
+1126 ITIEGNYELATS
-1138 EESGLVKLANILG
+1138 EESGLVKLANTLG
-1151 DSEDTAVTQHIVKS
+1151 DSPDTTVTQHLVNSIVT
-1165 KVDELDTRIEALDTK
+1165 ELKGNITELNSR

-1238 ENVVVHNSINI
+1238 ENVIVHNSINI

>member
-1 MANQPVKF
+1 MANEPVKF
-9 RKGVSTSLPK
+9 KKGVSTSLPK

-94 GWQSKEEF
+94 GWQSKEDF
-102 LSGYSE
+102 LS
-108 KGHTHLYAGSTTA
+108 GHTHLYAGSTTA

-128 NKLSTGRKI
+128 TKLSTGRKI
-137 SLGNA
+137 SLRNA
-142 VKSTATTFDG
+142 VTSTATTFDG

-159 INSVGEAFL
+159 INSVSESFL
-168 GWGGK
+168 IWGGK
-173 NIVEGFSP
+173 NISGNFGP
-181 IDASLVPTLGA
+181 LDAALVPTLGA

-198 KPEGITIEYSRDA
+198 NPEGITIEYSRDA
-211 GATWIDYEA
+211 GATWTDYEA
-220 SDADKIALFTETPY
+220 SNDNKKALFTETPN
-234 TSGFVIGKSTSG
+234 TSNFVIGKSTPG

-262 YKAGLYTIL
+262 HKAGLYTYL
-271 LKFIIYVSTN
+271 QKFLMLVSTN

-296 NPNTWTTRVNKQPI
+296 NPNTWITIVNKQTI
-310 AGWSGWNVINTA
+310 RGWSGWNVINT
-322 GFFTYYKQC
+322 GFATYGNTGSQC
-331 QFIKFTFGCDTTGE
+331 QFIKFTFGCNSVNE
-345 SETHGGL
+345 SFVKQYAGL
-352 NIQKIYGYGG
+352 NIIKIYGYGG

-381 IDQSVAFPNYVASNT
+381 IDQSVAFPNYVATNT

-408 VTNGTDNYFRKAS
+408 VTNGSDNYFRKAS

-438 TLDVSTSDPI
+438 TLGEGTANPR
-448 DDNYYIAQDAS
+448 DDNYYIAQDAD
-459 GTTRYY
+459 GTNKYY

-476 KSKTDKLYASKE
+476 KSKTDILYAPKKHS
-488 HNHDARYIGVTDS
+488 HDEYI
-501 RVANTVL
+501 
-508 AAPDG
+508 
-513 TAGGANFRKLT
+513 KL
-524 MNDIP
+524 
-529 KNYFHYD
+529 
-536 TSQQYKKG
+536 
-544 YYKIRI
+544 
-550 KSLLNWMLSI
+550 
-560 HVRVYQNYQNTDLVI
+560 
-575 SGYNYI
+575 
-581 DHKDHWFSPKATI
+581 
-594 LGSSLDSIQ
+594 
-603 IVFGYDTD
+603 
-611 DYLWFTIP
+611 
-619 AKDYTAIDIVS
+619 
-630 ITNSFGKI
+630 
-638 INFNNLFEISYTETE
+638 
-653 PTTVQARVTAYRPY
+653 
-667 LKSDFSLSDINNK
+667 
-680 ASVTHT
+680 
-686 HGNIT
+686 
-691 NDGKVGNAASKVL
+691 
-704 TTSTGGTIVA
+704 
-714 SDEGTAFNK
+714 
-723 NFETSTSNIKSNGT
+723 
-737 SASVGTSTNIARA
+737 
-750 DHVHPTD
+750 
-757 TTRASAEAL
+757 
-766 GKHMS
+766 
-771 NTIAHI
+771 
-777 TDVERTTWN
+777 
-786 AKQNALKAGTD
+786 
-797 YLTPA
+797 
-802 SISSTYLKKN
+802 N

-820 GTDNKINSVYLPTYT
+820 GTDNKINSVYLPT
-835 SSSVGL
+835 
-841 GNVTNDKQVKGL
+841 
-853 STGTTENHIVT
+853 
-864 WGANGY
+864 
-870 TVKDSGYTIATSVPP
+870 
-885 DAKFTDSTLVVGS
+885 STLVVGS

-925 SHNIVGTG
+925 SHNIVGAG

-945 TINTPSVTIPTAL
+945 TINTPSVTIPTTL
-958 PNPQILTIQG
+958 PNPQTLTIQG

-982 TLNIKSGAN
+982 TLNIKSGTN
-991 VSVSSDTSGNIT
+991 VSVLSDTSGNIT

-1040 SSNIQVVTGITM
+1040 SSNIQVLTGVTM
-1052 DDKGHTTSVKSIG
+1052 DAKGHTTSVKSIG
-1065 LKIPEIPEIPT
+1065 LKIPEIPI

-1089 SGAVEGTDIFTYDGK
+1089 SGAVEGTDIFIYDGK
-1104 EDKSINIKQGKYIT
+1104 EDKSINIKEGDNIK
-1118 ITPNGDGN
+1118 ITPEGDGN
-1126 ITIEGNYKSATS
+1126 ITIEGNYELATS
-1138 EESGLVKLANILG
+1138 EYLGLVKLSNELG
-1151 DSEDTAVTQHIVKS
+1151 NSEDTTVTQHLVKS
-1165 KVDELDTRIEALDTK
+1165 KVVELNTRIEELDTRIE
-1180 IDETTQSLDISD
+1180 ETTQSLDISD

-1238 ENVVVHNSINI
+1238 ENVIVHNSINI
-1249 GDEDSGIFEILVDST
+1249 GDDDSGIFEILVDST

>member
-173 NIVEGFSP
+173 NLKGNFGP
-181 IDASLVPTLGA
+181 LDASLVPTLGA

-211 GATWIDYEA
+211 GATWIDYEV
-220 SDADKIALFTETPY
+220 SNDNKKALFTETPY
-234 TSGFVIGKSTSG
+234 TLGFVIGKSTPG

-262 YKAGLYTIL
+262 SKARLYTFL
-271 LKFIIYVSTN
+271 QKFIIYVSTS

-296 NPNTWTTRVNKQPI
+296 NPNTWATRVNKQPI
-310 AGWSGWNVINTA
+310 AGWSGWNVINT
-322 GFFTYYKQC
+322 GFITYGNTGSQC
-331 QFIKFTFGCDTTGE
+331 QFIKFTFGCNSVND
-345 SETHGGL
+345 SYVKRHGGL
-352 NIQKIYGYGG
+352 NVQKIYGYGG
-362 VGWVTPSN
+362 VGWATPSN
-370 LAKQGRMYSIG
+370 LASQGRMYSIG

-396 PNTENPTVSQFL
+396 PNNENPTVSQFL
-408 VTNGTDNYFRKAS
+408 VTNGSDDYFRKAS

-438 TLDVSTSDPI
+438 TLSEGTADPR
-448 DDNYYIAQDAS
+448 DNNYYIAQDAS
-459 GTTRYY
+459 GTNQYFL
-465 KRKHSSLYNYI
+465 RKHSSLYNYI
-476 KSKTDKLYASKE
+476 KSKTDTVYAPKE
-488 HNHDARYIGVTDS
+488 HSHDEYI
-501 RVANTVL
+501 
-508 AAPDG
+508 
-513 TAGGANFRKLT
+513 KL
-524 MNDIP
+524 
-529 KNYFHYD
+529 
-536 TSQQYKKG
+536 
-544 YYKIRI
+544 
-550 KSLLNWMLSI
+550 
-560 HVRVYQNYQNTDLVI
+560 
-575 SGYNYI
+575 
-581 DHKDHWFSPKATI
+581 SP
-594 LGSSLDSIQ
+594 
-603 IVFGYDTD
+603 
-611 DYLWFTIP
+611 
-619 AKDYTAIDIVS
+619 
-630 ITNSFGKI
+630 N
-638 INFNNLFEISYTETE
+638 
-653 PTTVQARVTAYRPY
+653 
-667 LKSDFSLSDINNK
+667 
-680 ASVTHT
+680 
-686 HGNIT
+686 
-691 NDGKVGNAASKVL
+691 
-704 TTSTGGTIVA
+704 
-714 SDEGTAFNK
+714 
-723 NFETSTSNIKSNGT
+723 
-737 SASVGTSTNIARA
+737 
-750 DHVHPTD
+750 
-757 TTRASAEAL
+757 
-766 GKHMS
+766 
-771 NTIAHI
+771 
-777 TDVERTTWN
+777 
-786 AKQNALKAGTD
+786 
-797 YLTPA
+797 
-802 SISSTYLKKN
+802 
-812 PDGTNNLI
+812 GTNNLI
-820 GTDNKINSVYLPTYT
+820 GTDNKINSVYLPT
-835 SSSVGL
+835 
-841 GNVTNDKQVKGL
+841 
-853 STGTTENHIVT
+853 
-864 WGANGY
+864 
-870 TVKDSGYTIATSVPP
+870 
-885 DAKFTDSTLVVGS
+885 STLVVGS

-925 SHNIVGTG
+925 SHNIVGAG

-945 TINTPSVTIPTAL
+945 TINTPSVTIPTTL
-958 PNPQILTIQG
+958 PNPQTLTIKG

-975 YNGSASK
+975 YNGSTSK
-982 TLNIKSGAN
+982 TLDIKSGTN

-1040 SSNIQVVTGITM
+1040 SSNIQVLTGVTV
-1052 DDKGHTTSVKSIG
+1052 DAKGHTTSVKSIG
-1065 LKIPEIPEIPT
+1065 LKIPKIPKIPT

-1089 SGAVEGTDIFTYDGK
+1089 SGAVEGTDIFTYDGSK
-1104 EDKSINIKQGKYIT
+1104 AESINIKEGDNIK
-1118 ITPNGDGN
+1118 ITPDGDGN
-1126 ITIEGNYKSATS
+1126 ITIKGNYELANS
-1138 EESGLVKLANILG
+1138 EKLGLVKLSNELG
-1151 DSEDTAVTQHIVKS
+1151 NSLDTTVTQHLVS
-1165 KVDELDTRIEALDTK
+1165 LKVEALDTKIEKLNTK

-1192 YVRCANKVIET
+1192 YVRCADKIIET

-1238 ENVVVHNSINI
+1238 ENVIVHNSINI

>member
-94 GWQSKEEF
+94 GWQSKEDF
-102 LSGYSE
+102 LWGYSE

-128 NKLSTGRKI
+128 TKLSTGRKI

-142 VKSTATTFDG
+142 VKSTATSFDG

-168 GWGGK
+168 NWGGK
-173 NIVEGFSP
+173 NLVEDFSP
-181 IDASLVPTLGA
+181 LDATLIPELGA
-192 NRMAFS
+192 NRFAYS
-198 KPEGITIEYSRDA
+198 NPSGITVEYSRD
-211 GATWIDYEA
+211 GGTTWQDYGLTDSAKID
-220 SDADKIALFTETPY
+220 ILTTGN
-234 TSGFVIGKSTSG
+234 SGICIGKNDSSNK
-246 DNCATKD
+246 DNYANY
-253 CLLRIIYDT
+253 LVRLIYDT
-262 YKAGLYTIL
+262 KKAGLYTQLHKFLIL
-271 LKFIIYVSTN
+271 ASIN
-281 GSEDCWVTIE
+281 GAKNCYVTIE
-291 TATNA
+291 ASKRLSPETFELL
-296 NPNTWTTRVNKQPI
+296 VDKQRI
-310 AGWSGWNVINTA
+310 GGWSGYNVINVNP
-322 GFFTYYKQC
+322 FTTSPPYDTNTNFYQY
-331 QFIKFTFGCDTTGE
+331 IRFTFGCEGVSAKGHTGL
-345 SETHGGL
+345 S
-352 NIQKIYGYGG
+352 IIKIFAYGG
-362 VGWVTPSN
+362 FGWHAPST
-370 LAKQGRMYSIG
+370 LAKKGTIY
-381 IDQSVAFPNYVASNT
+381 DFDYEKKVLFPNWIGANT

-438 TLDVSTSDPI
+438 TLGEGTADPR

-459 GTTRYY
+459 GTNQYFL
-465 KRKHSSLYNYI
+465 RKHSSLYNYI
-476 KSKTDKLYASKE
+476 KSKTDKLYAPKK
-488 HNHDARYIGVTDS
+488 HNHDEYI
-501 RVANTVL
+501 
-508 AAPDG
+508 
-513 TAGGANFRKLT
+513 KL
-524 MNDIP
+524 
-529 KNYFHYD
+529 
-536 TSQQYKKG
+536 
-544 YYKIRI
+544 
-550 KSLLNWMLSI
+550 
-560 HVRVYQNYQNTDLVI
+560 
-575 SGYNYI
+575 
-581 DHKDHWFSPKATI
+581 SP
-594 LGSSLDSIQ
+594 
-603 IVFGYDTD
+603 
-611 DYLWFTIP
+611 
-619 AKDYTAIDIVS
+619 
-630 ITNSFGKI
+630 N
-638 INFNNLFEISYTETE
+638 
-653 PTTVQARVTAYRPY
+653 
-667 LKSDFSLSDINNK
+667 
-680 ASVTHT
+680 
-686 HGNIT
+686 
-691 NDGKVGNAASKVL
+691 
-704 TTSTGGTIVA
+704 
-714 SDEGTAFNK
+714 
-723 NFETSTSNIKSNGT
+723 
-737 SASVGTSTNIARA
+737 
-750 DHVHPTD
+750 
-757 TTRASAEAL
+757 
-766 GKHMS
+766 
-771 NTIAHI
+771 
-777 TDVERTTWN
+777 
-786 AKQNALKAGTD
+786 
-797 YLTPA
+797 
-802 SISSTYLKKN
+802 
-812 PDGTNNLI
+812 GTNNLI

-864 WGANGY
+864 WGVNGY

-885 DAKFTDSTLVVGS
+885 DARFTDTTSTLVVGS

-945 TINTPSVTIPTAL
+945 TINTPSVTIPTTL
-958 PNPQILTIQG
+958 PNPQTLTIKG

-982 TLNIKSGAN
+982 TLNIKSGTN
-991 VSVSSDTSGNIT
+991 VSVLSDTSGNIT
-1003 ISATNTDTKVTS
+1003 INATNTDTKVTS
-1015 VSNHYTPTGTT
+1015 VSNHYTPEGTT

-1040 SSNIQVVTGITM
+1040 SSNIQVLTGVTM
-1052 DDKGHTTSVKSIG
+1052 DAKGHTTSVKSIG
-1065 LKIPEIPEIPT
+1065 LKIPEIPI
-1076 TLPNDNPLTIQIN
+1076 TLPNPQTLTIQIN
-1089 SGAVEGTDIFTYDGK
+1089 SGAVDGTDIFTYDGS
-1104 EDKSINIKQGKYIT
+1104 EDESINIKEGKYIT
-1118 ITPNGDGN
+1118 VTPDGDGN
-1126 ITIEGNYKSATS
+1126 ITIEGNYESATS
-1138 EESGLVKLANILG
+1138 VEPGLVKLSNELG
-1151 DSEDTAVTQHIVKS
+1151 DSPDTTVTQHLVNSIVT
-1165 KVDELDTRIEALDTK
+1165 ELKGNITALNTK
-1180 IDETTQSLDISD
+1180 IDETTHSLDISD
-1192 YVRCANKVIET
+1192 YVRCADKVIET

-1238 ENVVVHNSINI
+1238 ENVIVHNSINI
-1249 GDEDSGIFEILVDST
+1249 GDDDSGIFEILVDST

>member
-94 GWQSKEEF
+94 GWQRKEDF

-128 NKLSTGRKI
+128 TKLSTGRKI

-142 VKSTATTFDG
+142 VTSTATTFDG

-168 GWGGK
+168 SWGGK
-173 NIVEGFSP
+173 NISGDFGP
-181 IDASLVPTLGA
+181 LDAALVPTLGA

-220 SDADKIALFTETPY
+220 SNDNKKALFTETPY
-234 TSGFVIGKSTSG
+234 TPSFVIGKSTPG

-262 YKAGLYTIL
+262 SKAGLYTYL
-271 LKFIIYVSTN
+271 QKFLMYVST
-281 GSEDCWVTIE
+281 GGCQDCWVTIE

-296 NPNTWTTRVNKQPI
+296 NPNTWTTRVNKQTI
-310 AGWSGWNVINTA
+310 AGWSGWNVVNT
-322 GFFTYYKQC
+322 GFTTYGNTGSQC
-331 QFIKFTFGCDTTGE
+331 QFIKFTFGCNSVNE
-345 SETHGGL
+345 SSVKQYVGL
-352 NIQKIYGYGG
+352 KVSKIYGYGG
-362 VGWVTPSN
+362 VGWTTPSN
-370 LAKQGRMYSIG
+370 LANRGVIYELKL
-381 IDQSVAFPNYVASNT
+381 DQSVAFPNYVASNT

-408 VTNGTDNYFRKAS
+408 VTNGSDNYFRKAS

-438 TLDVSTSDPI
+438 TLGEGTADPR
-448 DDNYYIAQDAS
+448 DDNYYIAQDAD
-459 GTTRYY
+459 GTNKYY

-476 KSKTDKLYASKE
+476 KSKTDKLYAPKE
-488 HNHDARYIGVTDS
+488 HNHDEYI
-501 RVANTVL
+501 
-508 AAPDG
+508 
-513 TAGGANFRKLT
+513 KL
-524 MNDIP
+524 
-529 KNYFHYD
+529 
-536 TSQQYKKG
+536 
-544 YYKIRI
+544 
-550 KSLLNWMLSI
+550 
-560 HVRVYQNYQNTDLVI
+560 
-575 SGYNYI
+575 
-581 DHKDHWFSPKATI
+581 SP
-594 LGSSLDSIQ
+594 
-603 IVFGYDTD
+603 
-611 DYLWFTIP
+611 
-619 AKDYTAIDIVS
+619 
-630 ITNSFGKI
+630 N
-638 INFNNLFEISYTETE
+638 
-653 PTTVQARVTAYRPY
+653 
-667 LKSDFSLSDINNK
+667 
-680 ASVTHT
+680 
-686 HGNIT
+686 
-691 NDGKVGNAASKVL
+691 
-704 TTSTGGTIVA
+704 
-714 SDEGTAFNK
+714 
-723 NFETSTSNIKSNGT
+723 
-737 SASVGTSTNIARA
+737 
-750 DHVHPTD
+750 
-757 TTRASAEAL
+757 
-766 GKHMS
+766 
-771 NTIAHI
+771 
-777 TDVERTTWN
+777 
-786 AKQNALKAGTD
+786 
-797 YLTPA
+797 
-802 SISSTYLKKN
+802 
-812 PDGTNNLI
+812 GTNNLI
-820 GTDNKINSVYLPTYT
+820 GTDNKINSVYLPT
-835 SSSVGL
+835 
-841 GNVTNDKQVKGL
+841 
-853 STGTTENHIVT
+853 
-864 WGANGY
+864 
-870 TVKDSGYTIATSVPP
+870 
-885 DAKFTDSTLVVGS
+885 STLVVGS

-925 SHNIVGTG
+925 SHNIVGAG

-945 TINTPSVTIPTAL
+945 TINTPSVTIPTTL
-958 PNPQILTIQG
+958 PNPQTLTIKG

-982 TLNIKSGAN
+982 TLNIKSGTN

-1015 VSNHYTPTGTT
+1015 VNNHYTPTGTT

-1040 SSNIQVVTGITM
+1040 SSNIQVVAGITI
-1052 DDKGHTTSVKSIG
+1052 DAKGHTTSVKSIG

-1076 TLPNDNPLTIQIN
+1076 TLPNPNPLTIQIN
-1089 SGAVEGTDIFTYDGK
+1089 SGAVEGTDIFIYDGK
-1104 EDKSINIKQGKYIT
+1104 EDKSINIKEGDNIK
-1118 ITPNGDGN
+1118 ITPDGDGN

-1138 EESGLVKLANILG
+1138 EKPGLVKLSNELG
-1151 DSEDTAVTQHIVKS
+1151 DSLDTTVTQHLVNS
-1165 KVDELDTRIEALDTK
+1165 VNLKVETLDNKIETLNTK

-1238 ENVVVHNSINI
+1238 ENLIAHNSINI

>member
-46 RVKVKDNTK
+46 RVQVKDNTK

-77 TLKYITGIDGF
+77 TLQYITGIDGF

-94 GWQSKEEF
+94 GWQSKEDF

-128 NKLSTGRKI
+128 TKLSTGRKI

-142 VKSTATTFDG
+142 VTSTATTFDG

-168 GWGGK
+168 SWGGK

-181 IDASLVPTLGA
+181 LDASLVPTLGA

-211 GATWIDYEA
+211 GATWTDYEA
-220 SDADKIALFTETPY
+220 SNDNKTALFTETPY
-234 TSGFVIGKSTSG
+234 TLGFVIGKSTPG

-262 YKAGLYTIL
+262 SKAGLYTYL
-271 LKFIIYVSTN
+271 QKFLMYVSTKGN
-281 GSEDCWVTIE
+281 KDCWVTIE

-296 NPNTWTTRVNKQPI
+296 NPNTWTTRVNKQTI
-310 AGWSGWNVINTA
+310 AGWSGWNVINT
-322 GFFTYYKQC
+322 GFITYGNNGSQC
-331 QFIKFTFGCDTTGE
+331 QFIKFTFGCDTTGTE
-345 SETHGGL
+345 SKTYGGL
-352 NIQKIYGYGG
+352 TIFKIYGYGG
-362 VGWVTPSN
+362 AGWVTPSN
-370 LAKQGRMYSIG
+370 LANQGRMYSIG
-381 IDQSVAFPNYVASNT
+381 TDQSVAFPNYVASNT

-438 TLDVSTSDPI
+438 TLDEGTSDPI

-459 GTTRYY
+459 GTNKYY

-476 KSKTDKLYASKE
+476 KSKTDILYAPKE
-488 HNHDARYIGVTDS
+488 HNHDDRYIGVTDS

-513 TAGGANFRKLT
+513 TAGGAKFRKLT

-529 KNYFHYD
+529 INYFHYD
-536 TSQQYKKG
+536 TSQQYTKG

-581 DHKDHWFSPKATI
+581 DHKDHWFRPKATI

-680 ASVTHT
+680 ASANHT

-691 NDGKVGNAASKVL
+691 NDGKVGNVASKVL
-704 TTSTGGTIVA
+704 TTSTGGAIVA

-723 NFETSTSNIKSNGT
+723 NFETSTSNIKSNDT
-737 SASVGTSTNIARA
+737 TASVGTATTVARA

-757 TTRASAEAL
+757 TTRASSKEFI
-766 GKHMS
+766 KHTS
-771 NTIAHI
+771 DKIAHI
-777 TDVERTTWN
+777 TSDERNAWN

-820 GTDNKINSVYLPTYT
+820 GTDNKINSVYLPT
-835 SSSVGL
+835 
-841 GNVTNDKQVKGL
+841 
-853 STGTTENHIVT
+853 
-864 WGANGY
+864 
-870 TVKDSGYTIATSVPP
+870 
-885 DAKFTDSTLVVGS
+885 STLVVGS

-925 SHNIVGTG
+925 SHNIVGAG

-945 TINTPSVTIPTAL
+945 TINTPSVTIPTTL
-958 PNPQILTIQG
+958 PNPQTLTIKG

-982 TLNIKSGAN
+982 TLNIKSGNN

-1003 ISATNTDTKVTS
+1003 INATNTDTKVTS

-1040 SSNIQVVTGITM
+1040 SSNIQVVAGITI
-1052 DDKGHTTSVKSIG
+1052 DAKGHTTSVKSIG
-1065 LKIPEIPEIPT
+1065 LKIPEIPI

-1104 EDKSINIKQGKYIT
+1104 EDKSINIKSGEYVT
-1118 ITPNGDGN
+1118 VTSEGDGN
-1126 ITIEGNYKSATS
+1126 ITIEGNYKLATS
-1138 EESGLVKLANILG
+1138 EDLGLVRLANILG
-1151 DSEDTAVTQHIVKS
+1151 DSEDTAVTQHIVNS
-1165 KVDELDTRIEALDTK
+1165 KVKELNTRIEALTTK
-1180 IDETTQSLDISD
+1180 IDETTHSLDISD
-1192 YVRCANKVIET
+1192 YVRCADKVIET

-1238 ENVVVHNSINI
+1238 ENVIVHNSINI

>member
-77 TLKYITGIDGF
+77 TLKYVTGIDGF

-94 GWQSKEEF
+94 GWQSKEDF
-102 LSGYSE
+102 LSGYS
-108 KGHTHLYAGSTTA
+108 KTDHTHLYAGSTTA

-128 NKLSTGRKI
+128 TKLSTGRKI
-137 SLGNA
+137 SLRNA
-142 VKSTATTFDG
+142 VTSTATSFDG

-159 INSVGEAFL
+159 INSVSESFL
-168 GWGGK
+168 IWGGK
-173 NIVEGFSP
+173 NISGNFGP
-181 IDASLVPTLGA
+181 LDASLVPTLGA

-211 GATWIDYEA
+211 GATWTDYEA
-220 SDADKIALFTETPY
+220 STYDKTALFTETSY
-234 TSGFVIGKSTSG
+234 TSGFVIGKSTPG

-262 YKAGLYTIL
+262 HKARLYTFL
-271 LKFIIYVSTN
+271 QKFIIYVSTN
-281 GSEDCWVTIE
+281 GSKDCWVTIE

-310 AGWSGWNVINTA
+310 SGWSGWNVINT
-322 GFFTYYKQC
+322 GFTTYGNTSSQC
-331 QFIKFTFGCDTTGE
+331 QFIKFTFGCDTTGTE
-345 SETHGGL
+345 SETYGGL
-352 NIQKIYGYGG
+352 SIQKIYGYGG

-370 LAKQGRMYSIG
+370 LAKSGVIYDLKT
-381 IDQSVAFPNYVASNT
+381 DQSVVFPNYVATNT

-431 DIQSLIN
+431 DNTYLKNLYIFNTRPTDANIDFSAQNNKITYMLATAKMTSNKPPQDAIILNLGWDNSSYGAQLAISNGSTGNIFVRGIDDTFTDDAGKHIFKWSNWVTFLNNNNCNTYIKSYVDTNVYTDSSVNSLISKL
-438 TLDVSTSDPI
+438 TIGSDTPK
-448 DDNYYIAQDAS
+448 DSDYYISQYAGG
-459 GTTRYY
+459 GTTHTTYHR
-465 KRKHSSLYNYI
+465 RPVSALATYI
-476 KSKTDKLYASKE
+476 ISKTDKLYAPKK
-488 HNHDARYIGVTDS
+488 HNHDEYI
-501 RVANTVL
+501 
-508 AAPDG
+508 
-513 TAGGANFRKLT
+513 KL
-524 MNDIP
+524 
-529 KNYFHYD
+529 
-536 TSQQYKKG
+536 S
-544 YYKIRI
+544 
-550 KSLLNWMLSI
+550 
-560 HVRVYQNYQNTDLVI
+560 
-575 SGYNYI
+575 
-581 DHKDHWFSPKATI
+581 
-594 LGSSLDSIQ
+594 
-603 IVFGYDTD
+603 
-611 DYLWFTIP
+611 
-619 AKDYTAIDIVS
+619 
-630 ITNSFGKI
+630 
-638 INFNNLFEISYTETE
+638 
-653 PTTVQARVTAYRPY
+653 
-667 LKSDFSLSDINNK
+667 
-680 ASVTHT
+680 
-686 HGNIT
+686 
-691 NDGKVGNAASKVL
+691 
-704 TTSTGGTIVA
+704 
-714 SDEGTAFNK
+714 
-723 NFETSTSNIKSNGT
+723 
-737 SASVGTSTNIARA
+737 
-750 DHVHPTD
+750 
-757 TTRASAEAL
+757 
-766 GKHMS
+766 
-771 NTIAHI
+771 
-777 TDVERTTWN
+777 
-786 AKQNALKAGTD
+786 
-797 YLTPA
+797 
-802 SISSTYLKKN
+802 

-820 GTDNKINSVYLPTYT
+820 GTDNKINSVYLPTT
-835 SSSVGL
+835 
-841 GNVTNDKQVKGL
+841 
-853 STGTTENHIVT
+853 
-864 WGANGY
+864 
-870 TVKDSGYTIATSVPP
+870 
-885 DAKFTDSTLVVGS
+885 TLVVGS

-907 VSSNSI
+907 VTSNSI

-925 SHNIVGTG
+925 SHNIVGAG

-945 TINTPSVTIPTAL
+945 TINTPSVTIPTTL
-958 PNPQILTIQG
+958 PNPQTLTIKG

-982 TLNIKSGAN
+982 ALNIKSGTN
-991 VSVSSDTSGNIT
+991 VSVLSDTSGNIT

-1052 DDKGHTTSVKSIG
+1052 DARGHTTSVKSIG
-1065 LKIPEIPEIPT
+1065 LKIPKIPEIPI

-1104 EDKSINIKQGKYIT
+1104 EDKSINIKEGKYIT
-1118 ITPNGDGN
+1118 VTPDGDGN
-1126 ITIEGNYKSATS
+1126 ITIEGNYELANS
-1138 EESGLVKLANILG
+1138 EKSGLVKLSNELG
-1151 DSEDTAVTQHIVKS
+1151 NSPDTTVTQHLVNSIVT
-1165 KVDELDTRIEALDTK
+1165 ELKGNITALNER

-1238 ENVVVHNSINI
+1238 ENVIVHNSINI
-1249 GDEDSGIFEILVDST
+1249 GDDDSGIFEILVDST

>member
-94 GWQSKEEF
+94 GWQSKEDF

-128 NKLSTGRKI
+128 TKLSTGRKI

-142 VKSTATTFDG
+142 VTSTATTFDG

-168 GWGGK
+168 SWGGK
-173 NIVEGFSP
+173 NISGNFGP
-181 IDASLVPTLGA
+181 LDASLVPTLGA

-211 GATWIDYEA
+211 GATWTDYEA

-234 TSGFVIGKSTSG
+234 TPRFVIGKSTPG

-262 YKAGLYTIL
+262 SKAGLYTYL
-271 LKFIIYVSTN
+271 QKFLMYVSTD

-296 NPNTWTTRVNKQPI
+296 NPNTWTTRVNKQTI
-310 AGWSGWNVINTA
+310 AGWSGWNVINT
-322 GFFTYYKQC
+322 GFTTYGNTGHQC
-331 QFIKFTFGCDTTGE
+331 QFIKFTFGCNSVND
-345 SETHGGL
+345 SYVKQYGGL
-352 NIQKIYGYGG
+352 SIQKIYGYGG

-438 TLDVSTSDPI
+438 TLDEGTSDPV
-448 DDNYYIAQDAS
+448 DDNYYIAQDAG
-459 GTTRYY
+459 GTNQYFL
-465 KRKHSSLYNYI
+465 KKHSSLYNYI
-476 KSKTDKLYASKE
+476 KSKTDKLYAPKKHS
-488 HNHDARYIGVTDS
+488 HNEYI
-501 RVANTVL
+501 
-508 AAPDG
+508 
-513 TAGGANFRKLT
+513 KL
-524 MNDIP
+524 
-529 KNYFHYD
+529 
-536 TSQQYKKG
+536 
-544 YYKIRI
+544 
-550 KSLLNWMLSI
+550 
-560 HVRVYQNYQNTDLVI
+560 
-575 SGYNYI
+575 
-581 DHKDHWFSPKATI
+581 
-594 LGSSLDSIQ
+594 
-603 IVFGYDTD
+603 
-611 DYLWFTIP
+611 
-619 AKDYTAIDIVS
+619 
-630 ITNSFGKI
+630 
-638 INFNNLFEISYTETE
+638 
-653 PTTVQARVTAYRPY
+653 
-667 LKSDFSLSDINNK
+667 
-680 ASVTHT
+680 
-686 HGNIT
+686 
-691 NDGKVGNAASKVL
+691 
-704 TTSTGGTIVA
+704 
-714 SDEGTAFNK
+714 
-723 NFETSTSNIKSNGT
+723 
-737 SASVGTSTNIARA
+737 
-750 DHVHPTD
+750 
-757 TTRASAEAL
+757 
-766 GKHMS
+766 
-771 NTIAHI
+771 
-777 TDVERTTWN
+777 
-786 AKQNALKAGTD
+786 
-797 YLTPA
+797 
-802 SISSTYLKKN
+802 N

-820 GTDNKINSVYLPTYT
+820 GTDNKINSVYLPT
-835 SSSVGL
+835 
-841 GNVTNDKQVKGL
+841 
-853 STGTTENHIVT
+853 
-864 WGANGY
+864 
-870 TVKDSGYTIATSVPP
+870 
-885 DAKFTDSTLVVGS
+885 STLVVGS

-918 NGTTCAN
+918 NGKTCAN
-925 SHNIVGTG
+925 SHNIVGAG

-945 TINTPSVTIPTAL
+945 TINTPSVTIPTTL
-958 PNPQILTIQG
+958 PNPQTLTIQG

-975 YNGSASK
+975 YNGSSSK
-982 TLNIKSGAN
+982 TLNIKSGTN

-1015 VSNHYTPTGTT
+1015 VNNHYTPTGTT

-1040 SSNIQVVTGITM
+1040 SSNIQVLTGVTI
-1052 DDKGHTTSVKSIG
+1052 DAKGHTTSVKSIG

-1104 EDKSINIKQGKYIT
+1104 EDKSINIKEGDNIK
-1118 ITPNGDGN
+1118 ITPEGDGN
-1126 ITIEGNYKSATS
+1126 ITIEGNYELATS
-1138 EESGLVKLANILG
+1138 EYLGLVKLSNELG
-1151 DSEDTAVTQHIVKS
+1151 NSEDTTVTQHLVKS
-1165 KVDELDTRIEALDTK
+1165 KVVELNTRIEELDTK

-1238 ENVVVHNSINI
+1238 ENVIVHNSINI
-1249 GDEDSGIFEILVDST
+1249 GDDDSGIFEILVDST

>member
-77 TLKYITGIDGF
+77 NLQYITGIDGF

-94 GWQSKEEF
+94 GWQRKEDF

-128 NKLSTGRKI
+128 TKLSTGRKI
-137 SLGNA
+137 SLRNA
-142 VKSTATTFDG
+142 VTSTATTFDG

-159 INSVGEAFL
+159 INSVSEAFL
-168 GWGGK
+168 IWGGK
-173 NIVEGFSP
+173 NISDNFGP
-181 IDASLVPTLGA
+181 LDASLVPTLGA

-220 SDADKIALFTETPY
+220 SNDDKKVLFTETEYIP
-234 TSGFVIGKSTSG
+234 GFVIGKSTPG
-246 DNCATKD
+246 DNYATKD

-262 YKAGLYTIL
+262 HKAILYTYL
-271 LKFIIYVSTN
+271 QKFLMYVSTK
-281 GSEDCWVTIE
+281 GCQDCWVTIE

-296 NPNTWTTRVNKQPI
+296 NPNTWETRVNKQTI
-310 AGWSGWNVINTA
+310 SGWTGWNVINT
-322 GFFTYYKQC
+322 GFTTYGNTSSQC
-331 QFIKFTFGCDTTGE
+331 QFIKFTFGCNSVND
-345 SETHGGL
+345 SHVKQYGGL
-352 NIQKIYGYGG
+352 TILKIYGYGG
-362 VGWVTPSN
+362 VGWTTPSN
-370 LAKQGRMYSIG
+370 LAKRGVIYELKV
-381 IDQSVAFPNYVASNT
+381 DQSVAFPNYVASNT

-421 LAHVKKSLGI
+421 LAHVKKSLGVDNTYFLKNLYTGNTRPTDANI
-431 DIQSLIN
+431 DFSAQNNKITYMLATNKMTSNKPPQDATILNLGWDNDSYGTQLAIGSSTTTCHLYTRFSNDDGTYTKWNTFLDESNCNTYIKSYVDNNISTKTGVNSLIN
-438 TLDVSTSDPI
+438 LLDVGTSNPR
-448 DDNYYIAQDAS
+448 DDNYYIAQDAD
-459 GTTRYY
+459 GTNKYY

-476 KSKTDKLYASKE
+476 KSKTDILYAPKE
-488 HNHDARYIGVTDS
+488 HSHDKYI
-501 RVANTVL
+501 
-508 AAPDG
+508 
-513 TAGGANFRKLT
+513 KL
-524 MNDIP
+524 
-529 KNYFHYD
+529 
-536 TSQQYKKG
+536 
-544 YYKIRI
+544 
-550 KSLLNWMLSI
+550 
-560 HVRVYQNYQNTDLVI
+560 
-575 SGYNYI
+575 
-581 DHKDHWFSPKATI
+581 
-594 LGSSLDSIQ
+594 
-603 IVFGYDTD
+603 
-611 DYLWFTIP
+611 
-619 AKDYTAIDIVS
+619 
-630 ITNSFGKI
+630 
-638 INFNNLFEISYTETE
+638 
-653 PTTVQARVTAYRPY
+653 
-667 LKSDFSLSDINNK
+667 
-680 ASVTHT
+680 
-686 HGNIT
+686 
-691 NDGKVGNAASKVL
+691 
-704 TTSTGGTIVA
+704 
-714 SDEGTAFNK
+714 
-723 NFETSTSNIKSNGT
+723 
-737 SASVGTSTNIARA
+737 
-750 DHVHPTD
+750 
-757 TTRASAEAL
+757 
-766 GKHMS
+766 
-771 NTIAHI
+771 
-777 TDVERTTWN
+777 
-786 AKQNALKAGTD
+786 
-797 YLTPA
+797 
-802 SISSTYLKKN
+802 N

-820 GTDNKINSVYLPTYT
+820 GTDNKINSVYLPT
-835 SSSVGL
+835 
-841 GNVTNDKQVKGL
+841 
-853 STGTTENHIVT
+853 
-864 WGANGY
+864 
-870 TVKDSGYTIATSVPP
+870 
-885 DAKFTDSTLVVGS
+885 STLVVGS

-925 SHNIVGTG
+925 SHNIVGAG

-945 TINTPSVTIPTAL
+945 TINTPCVTIPTAL
-958 PNPQILTIQG
+958 PNPQTLTIKG

-975 YNGSASK
+975 YNGSTSK
-982 TLNIKSGAN
+982 TLNIKSGTN
-991 VSVSSDTSGNIT
+991 VSVLLDTSGNIT
-1003 ISATNTDTKVTS
+1003 INATNTDTKVTS

-1040 SSNIQVVTGITM
+1040 SSNIQVVAGITI
-1052 DDKGHTTSVKSIG
+1052 DAKGHTTSVKSIG

-1076 TLPNDNPLTIQIN
+1076 TLPNDNSLTIQIN
-1089 SGAVEGTDIFTYDGK
+1089 SGAVEGTNIFTYDGK
-1104 EDKSINIKQGKYIT
+1104 EDKSINIKEGDNIK
-1118 ITPNGDGN
+1118 ITPDGDGN
-1126 ITIEGNYKSATS
+1126 ITIKGNYELANS
-1138 EESGLVKLANILG
+1138 EKSGLVKLSNELG
-1151 DSEDTAVTQHIVKS
+1151 DSPDTTVTQHLVNSIVT
-1165 KVDELDTRIEALDTK
+1165 ELKGNITALNSR

-1238 ENVVVHNSINI
+1238 ENVIVHNSINI
-1249 GDEDSGIFEILVDST
+1249 GDDDSGIFEILVDST

>member
-94 GWQSKEEF
+94 GWQSKEDF
-102 LSGYSE
+102 LS
-108 KGHTHLYAGSTTA
+108 GHTHLYAGSTTA
-121 GGAANSA
+121 GGDANSA
-128 NKLSTGRKI
+128 TKLSTGRKI

-142 VKSTATTFDG
+142 VTSTATSFDG

-159 INSVGEAFL
+159 INSVSESFL
-168 GWGGK
+168 IWGGK
-173 NIVEGFSP
+173 NISGNFGP
-181 IDASLVPTLGA
+181 LDAALVPTLGA

-198 KPEGITIEYSRDA
+198 NPEGITIEYSRDA

-220 SDADKIALFTETPY
+220 SNDNKKALFTETPY
-234 TSGFVIGKSTSG
+234 TLGFVIGKSTPG

-262 YKAGLYTIL
+262 SKARLYTYL
-271 LKFIIYVSTN
+271 QKFLMYVSTS
-281 GSEDCWVTIE
+281 GCQDCWVTIE

-296 NPNTWTTRVNKQPI
+296 NPNTWTTRVNKQTI
-310 AGWSGWNVINTA
+310 AGWSGWNVINT
-322 GFFTYYKQC
+322 GFTTYGNTGSQC
-331 QFIKFTFGCDTTGE
+331 QFIKFTFGCNSVND
-345 SETHGGL
+345 SYVKQYGGL
-352 NIQKIYGYGG
+352 NVQKIYGYGG
-362 VGWVTPSN
+362 VGWTTPSN
-370 LAKQGRMYSIG
+370 LANRGVIYELKL
-381 IDQSVAFPNYVASNT
+381 DQSVAFPNYVASNT

-431 DIQSLIN
+431 DINSLIN
-438 TLDVSTSDPI
+438 TLSEGTSNPV

-459 GTTRYY
+459 GTNQYVL
-465 KRKHSSLYNYI
+465 RKHSSLYNYI
-476 KSKTDKLYASKE
+476 KSKTDKLYAPKKHS
-488 HNHDARYIGVTDS
+488 HDEYI
-501 RVANTVL
+501 
-508 AAPDG
+508 
-513 TAGGANFRKLT
+513 KL
-524 MNDIP
+524 
-529 KNYFHYD
+529 
-536 TSQQYKKG
+536 
-544 YYKIRI
+544 
-550 KSLLNWMLSI
+550 
-560 HVRVYQNYQNTDLVI
+560 
-575 SGYNYI
+575 
-581 DHKDHWFSPKATI
+581 
-594 LGSSLDSIQ
+594 
-603 IVFGYDTD
+603 
-611 DYLWFTIP
+611 
-619 AKDYTAIDIVS
+619 
-630 ITNSFGKI
+630 
-638 INFNNLFEISYTETE
+638 
-653 PTTVQARVTAYRPY
+653 
-667 LKSDFSLSDINNK
+667 
-680 ASVTHT
+680 
-686 HGNIT
+686 
-691 NDGKVGNAASKVL
+691 
-704 TTSTGGTIVA
+704 
-714 SDEGTAFNK
+714 
-723 NFETSTSNIKSNGT
+723 
-737 SASVGTSTNIARA
+737 
-750 DHVHPTD
+750 
-757 TTRASAEAL
+757 
-766 GKHMS
+766 
-771 NTIAHI
+771 
-777 TDVERTTWN
+777 
-786 AKQNALKAGTD
+786 
-797 YLTPA
+797 
-802 SISSTYLKKN
+802 N

-820 GTDNKINSVYLPTYT
+820 GTDNKINSVYLPT
-835 SSSVGL
+835 
-841 GNVTNDKQVKGL
+841 
-853 STGTTENHIVT
+853 
-864 WGANGY
+864 
-870 TVKDSGYTIATSVPP
+870 
-885 DAKFTDSTLVVGS
+885 STLVVGS

-925 SHNIVGTG
+925 SHNIVGAG

-945 TINTPSVTIPTAL
+945 TINTPSVTIPTTL
-958 PNPQILTIQG
+958 PNPQTLTIKG

-982 TLNIKSGAN
+982 TLNIKSGTN

-1040 SSNIQVVTGITM
+1040 SSNIQVLTGVTI
-1052 DDKGHTTSVKSIG
+1052 DAKGHTTSVKSIG
-1065 LKIPEIPEIPT
+1065 LKIPEIPI

-1104 EDKSINIKQGKYIT
+1104 EDKSINIKSGEYVT
-1118 ITPNGDGN
+1118 VTPEGDGN
-1126 ITIEGNYKSATS
+1126 ITIEGNYELATS
-1138 EESGLVKLANILG
+1138 EKLGLVKLSNELG
-1151 DSEDTAVTQHIVKS
+1151 DSLDTTVTQHLVKLQVADLNES
-1165 KVDELDTRIEALDTK
+1165 IKSLNTR

-1238 ENVVVHNSINI
+1238 ENVIVHNSINI

>member
-77 TLKYITGIDGF
+77 TLKYVTGIDGF

-94 GWQSKEEF
+94 GWQSKEDF

-128 NKLSTGRKI
+128 TKLSTGRKI
-137 SLGNA
+137 SLRNA
-142 VKSTATTFDG
+142 VTSTATSFDG

-159 INSVGEAFL
+159 INSVSESFL
-168 GWGGK
+168 IWGGK
-173 NIVEGFSP
+173 NISGDFGP
-181 IDASLVPTLGA
+181 LDAALVPTLGA

-198 KPEGITIEYSRDA
+198 NPEGITIEYSRDA
-211 GATWIDYEA
+211 GATWTDYEA
-220 SDADKIALFTETPY
+220 SNDNKKALFTETPY
-234 TSGFVIGKSTSG
+234 TLGFVIGKSTPG

-262 YKAGLYTIL
+262 SKARLYTYL
-271 LKFIIYVSTN
+271 QKFLMYVSTS
-281 GSEDCWVTIE
+281 GCQGCWVTIE

-296 NPNTWTTRVNKQPI
+296 NPNTWTTRVNKQTI
-310 AGWSGWNVINTA
+310 SGWSGWNVINA
-322 GFFTYYKQC
+322 GFTTYGNTGSQC
-331 QFIKFTFGCDTTGE
+331 QFIKFTFGCNSVND
-345 SETHGGL
+345 SHVKQYGGL
-352 NIQKIYGYGG
+352 SIQKIYGYGG

-370 LAKQGRMYSIG
+370 LANRGVIYELKV
-381 IDQSVAFPNYVASNT
+381 DQSVVFPNYVASNT

-431 DIQSLIN
+431 DMNSLIN
-438 TLDVSTSDPI
+438 TLTIGSDTPKDSDYFI
-448 DDNYYIAQDAS
+448 SQYAGG
-459 GTTRYY
+459 GTTTTSYHR
-465 KRKHSSLYNYI
+465 RPVSALATYI
-476 KSKTDKLYASKE
+476 ISKTDKLYAPKE
-488 HNHDARYIGVTDS
+488 HSHDEYI
-501 RVANTVL
+501 
-508 AAPDG
+508 
-513 TAGGANFRKLT
+513 KL
-524 MNDIP
+524 
-529 KNYFHYD
+529 
-536 TSQQYKKG
+536 S
-544 YYKIRI
+544 
-550 KSLLNWMLSI
+550 
-560 HVRVYQNYQNTDLVI
+560 
-575 SGYNYI
+575 
-581 DHKDHWFSPKATI
+581 
-594 LGSSLDSIQ
+594 
-603 IVFGYDTD
+603 
-611 DYLWFTIP
+611 
-619 AKDYTAIDIVS
+619 
-630 ITNSFGKI
+630 
-638 INFNNLFEISYTETE
+638 
-653 PTTVQARVTAYRPY
+653 
-667 LKSDFSLSDINNK
+667 
-680 ASVTHT
+680 
-686 HGNIT
+686 
-691 NDGKVGNAASKVL
+691 
-704 TTSTGGTIVA
+704 
-714 SDEGTAFNK
+714 
-723 NFETSTSNIKSNGT
+723 
-737 SASVGTSTNIARA
+737 
-750 DHVHPTD
+750 
-757 TTRASAEAL
+757 
-766 GKHMS
+766 
-771 NTIAHI
+771 
-777 TDVERTTWN
+777 
-786 AKQNALKAGTD
+786 
-797 YLTPA
+797 
-802 SISSTYLKKN
+802 

-820 GTDNKINSVYLPTYT
+820 GTDNKINSVYLPT
-835 SSSVGL
+835 
-841 GNVTNDKQVKGL
+841 
-853 STGTTENHIVT
+853 
-864 WGANGY
+864 
-870 TVKDSGYTIATSVPP
+870 
-885 DAKFTDSTLVVGS
+885 STLVVGS

-918 NGTTCAN
+918 NGTTIAN

-945 TINTPSVTIPTAL
+945 TINTPSVTIPTTL
-958 PNPQILTIQG
+958 PNPQTLTIKG

-982 TLNIKSGAN
+982 TLNIKSGTN

-1015 VSNHYTPTGTT
+1015 VNNHYTPTGTT

-1040 SSNIQVVTGITM
+1040 SSNIQVLTGVTI
-1052 DDKGHTTSVKSIG
+1052 DAKGHTTSVKSIG

-1104 EDKSINIKQGKYIT
+1104 EDKSINIKEGDNIK
-1118 ITPNGDGN
+1118 ITPEGDGN
-1126 ITIEGNYKSATS
+1126 ITIEGNYELATS
-1138 EESGLVKLANILG
+1138 EYLGLVKLSNELG
-1151 DSEDTAVTQHIVKS
+1151 NSEDTTVTQHLVKS
-1165 KVDELDTRIEALDTK
+1165 KVVELNTRIEELDTK

-1238 ENVVVHNSINI
+1238 ENVIVHNSINI
-1249 GDEDSGIFEILVDST
+1249 GDDDSGIFEILVDST

>member
-137 SLGNA
+137 SLRNA
-142 VKSTATTFDG
+142 VTSTATSFDG

-159 INSVGEAFL
+159 INSVSESFL
-168 GWGGK
+168 IWGGK
-173 NIVEGFSP
+173 NISGDFGP
-181 IDASLVPTLGA
+181 LDAALVPTLGA

-234 TSGFVIGKSTSG
+234 TSGFVIGKSTPG

-262 YKAGLYTIL
+262 SKAGLYTFL
-271 LKFIIYVSTN
+271 LKFIIYVSTD

-296 NPNTWTTRVNKQPI
+296 NPNTWTTRVYKQPI
-310 AGWSGWNVINTA
+310 AGWSGWNVINT
-322 GFFTYYKQC
+322 GFTTYGNTGSQC
-331 QFIKFTFGCDTTGE
+331 QFIKFTFGCN
-345 SETHGGL
+345 SVNNSYVKQYGGL
-352 NIQKIYGYGG
+352 NIKKIYGYGG

-408 VTNGTDNYFRKAS
+408 VTNGSDNYFRKAS

-431 DIQSLIN
+431 DFELKSKVSESTTLDWNSSVATEKIIPTIN
-438 TLDVSTSDPI
+438 TLAFWNGAYT
-448 DDNYYIAQDAS
+448 NS
-459 GTTRYY
+459 GTT
-465 KRKHSSLYNYI
+465 
-476 KSKTDKLYASKE
+476 
-488 HNHDARYIGVTDS
+488 
-501 RVANTVL
+501 
-508 AAPDG
+508 
-513 TAGGANFRKLT
+513 
-524 MNDIP
+524 
-529 KNYFHYD
+529 YFSNIEY
-536 TSQQYKKG
+536 TKVGK
-544 YYKIRI
+544 
-550 KSLLNWMLSI
+550 
-560 HVRVYQNYQNTDLVI
+560 
-575 SGYNYI
+575 
-581 DHKDHWFSPKATI
+581 
-594 LGSSLDSIQ
+594 LGSAATLSSDNLISSASINSNV
-603 IVFGYDTD
+603 IT
-611 DYLWFTIP
+611 FTK
-619 AKDYTAIDIVS
+619 ANS
-630 ITNSFGKI
+630 TN
-638 INFNNLFEISYTETE
+638 
-653 PTTVQARVTAYRPY
+653 
-667 LKSDFSLSDINNK
+667 
-680 ASVTHT
+680 
-686 HGNIT
+686 
-691 NDGKVGNAASKVL
+691 
-704 TTSTGGTIVA
+704 TSTVTLPI
-714 SDEGTAFNK
+714 
-723 NFETSTSNIKSNGT
+723 
-737 SASVGTSTNIARA
+737 
-750 DHVHPTD
+750 
-757 TTRASAEAL
+757 
-766 GKHMS
+766 
-771 NTIAHI
+771 
-777 TDVERTTWN
+777 
-786 AKQNALKAGTD
+786 LK
-797 YLTPA
+797 
-802 SISSTYLKKN
+802 
-812 PDGTNNLI
+812 
-820 GTDNKINSVYLPTYT
+820 
-835 SSSVGL
+835 
-841 GNVTNDKQVKGL
+841 
-853 STGTTENHIVT
+853 
-864 WGANGY
+864 
-870 TVKDSGYTIATSVPP
+870 
-885 DAKFTDSTLVVGS
+885 
-898 KNTSSTNEA
+898 
-907 VSSNSI
+907 
-913 YLNLF
+913 
-918 NGTTCAN
+918 
-925 SHNIVGTG
+925 G
-933 ATTVSSDANGKI
+933 ATTSVDGSLGFVPTPTKSDVNKFLKGDGTWTSI
-945 TINTPSVTIPTAL
+945 TIPTIPTAL
-958 PNPQILTIQG
+958 PNPQTLTIQG

-982 TLNIKSGAN
+982 TLNIKSGTN

-1015 VSNHYTPTGTT
+1015 VNNHYTPTGTT

-1040 SSNIQVVTGITM
+1040 SSNIQVLTGVTI
-1052 DDKGHTTSVKSIG
+1052 DAKGHTTSVKSIG

-1126 ITIEGNYKSATS
+1126 ITIEGNYELATS
-1138 EESGLVKLANILG
+1138 EDLGLVRLANILG
-1151 DSEDTAVTQHIVKS
+1151 DSPDTTVTQHLVNSIVT
-1165 KVDELDTRIEALDTK
+1165 ELKGNITALNSR

-1238 ENVVVHNSINI
+1238 ENVIVHNSINI
-1249 GDEDSGIFEILVDST
+1249 GDDDSGIFEILVDST